1 MKILC
6 WNINGLRSTLK
17 KDFAPQMWDLNPDV
31 ICLQEIKAEQ
41 SQMRAPVL
49 DSYHEYWNSSSVKKG
64 YSGTMI
70 LSKNKP
76 LSVTNGMQGQAAAGE
91 GRVMVA
97 EYTAFYLVN
106 VYAPNSQDG
115 LKRLSV
121 RLEWDEKLRSM
132 LLTLDEIKPVI
143 LCGDLNVAHKEI
155 DLAHPQRNRGKKGFS
170 DQERDSFSELLNA
183 GFTDAFRQFESGP
196 EHYTFWRFN
205 KGTRAK
211 NLGWRIDYFCV
222 SQSIEFAVDNCY
234 LLPEVTGSDHCP
246 VALELSDS
254 LQ

>member
-1 MKILC
+1 
-6 WNINGLRSTLK
+6 
-17 KDFAPQMWDLNPDV
+17 
-31 ICLQEIKAEQ
+31 
-41 SQMRAPVL
+41 MRAPVL
-49 DSYHEYWNSSSVKKG
+49 DGYHEYWNSSSVKKG

-121 RLEWDEKLRSM
+121 RLEWDEKLHSM

-143 LCGDLNVAHKEI
+143 LWE
-155 DLAHPQRNRGKKGFS
+155 
-170 DQERDSFSELLNA
+170 
-183 GFTDAFRQFESGP
+183 T
-196 EHYTFWRFN
+196 
-205 KGTRAK
+205 
-211 NLGWRIDYFCV
+211 
-222 SQSIEFAVDNCY
+222 
-234 LLPEVTGSDHCP
+234 
-246 VALELSDS
+246 
-254 LQ
+254 